1 MAASYVYIIATREC
15 LNLGIPV
22 YKIGKSRQENHKR
35 FKQYPKGSRLLFQIA
50 CCNCDQ
56 VETLMISK
64 FKSSFKHRPDYGA
77 EYFEG
82 DPMDMIDLCIVCVK
96 FIHAD
101 DPSKPL
107 CDVPKPNTRSTSG
120 ATPGSTSTAR
130 STSDTKSSK
139 SSSGSCSFA
148 SSTLTGDHK
157 DEDDESE
164 GDDGSDDDQVGATG
178 TDAKD
183 TKESD
188 RAMRMEQIKV
198 FVAAV
203 KESMKDTVKAE
214 QISQYMYKGC
224 MAVLGKIKTSDK
236 NKPIYVNGKD
246 LYKCYVNFA
255 KKVKYDEMSYVM
267 FNRTTKKIL
276 PQENPGCI
284 VYNVQIL
291 TI

>member
-22 YKIGKSRQENHKR
+22 YKIGKTKQENHKR

-82 DPMDMIDLCIVCVK
+82 NPMDMIDLCIVCVK
-96 FIHAD
+96 FIRAD

-107 CDVPKPNTRSTSG
+107 CEAPKPNTRSTT
-120 ATPGSTSTAR
+120 TPGSASAT
-130 STSDTKSSK
+130 DTKSNK
-139 SSSGSCSFA
+139 SSSGSYSFA
-148 SSTLTGDHK
+148 SSTLTGDYK
-157 DEDDESE
+157 NVDDESE
-164 GDDGSDDDQVGATG
+164 GDDGSDEDDQASTTG

-183 TKESD
+183 AKESD
-188 RAMRMEQIKV
+188 RARWMEQIKV

-224 MAVLGKIKTSDK
+224 MAVLGKIKTSGRG
-236 NKPIYVNGKD
+236 KPIYVNGKD